1 MMKQYFDNGILLSEV
16 AGLLCEGKTVTIP
29 VRGNSM
35 RPFLADGRDSVVLQR
50 GEADRLERGDVVL
63 ATVRGRQTWV
73 LHRIVAR
80 RGNRLTLQG
89 DNNRETEAA
98 EVKDVAGVAIAMVRK
113 GVTYPVD
120 GWQWRLYSCGWMAR
134 MSCRCL
140 GCRCKNLLA
149 YLWRILDGYR
159 WSVLLS
165 CLTGIFSVGL
175 GLLFIYLS
183 KLAID
188 AATAGQREEIFRYGA
203 MLVMTTLLQL
213 ACNAADNWIA
223 VRTQIRVGNA
233 MRSRLLAHL
242 LHSRWGELE
251 RFHTGDVVNR
261 VESDASALVGLLT
274 NSVPAFVI
282 MGLQLLAALV
292 FFCHLDARLPWI
304 VVGVLP
310 LFLLGGRVYM
320 KRMYRHTGKLRQSD
334 SRIQAIIQESLQ
346 QRSVVKALELGEGR
360 LDKLDRQQESLCTR
374 LMERT
379 RFSILSRICVSAA
392 FAGGYLAAFLWG
404 VCGLSA
410 GTISFGTMA
419 AFLQLVGKIQQPVWD
434 MARLVPSVVEG
445 RTSVRRLRELETLAA
460 EEDGDGI
467 RFKEIPDVVVNNI
480 TFTYAKGDTPVFS
493 GFSCRFPAGSR
504 TAVVGE
510 TGKGKTTLL
519 RLLLAFDVP
528 QSGSIK
534 LCPPQGGEEV
544 PVSSRT
550 RCNFTYVPQGNTLFS
565 GTVRDNLRLGNPRAT
580 SEEMRRALHAAAA
593 DFVFALPRGLDTFI
607 GEQGSG
613 LSEGQAQRI
622 AVARALLRN
631 RPILLLDEA
640 TSALDEETERQLM
653 ENLEREYAGR
663 TVIFITH
670 HAAVAARCGQTI
682 RIENEE

>member
-1 MMKQYFDNGILLSEV
+1 MKQYFDNNRLLAEV
-16 AGLLCEGKTVTIP
+16 AGLLREGKTVTIP

-50 GEADRLERGDVVL
+50 GDVGRLKPSDVVL
-63 ATVRGRQTWV
+63 ATVRGGQTWV

-98 EVKDVAGVAIAMVRK
+98 DVKDVAGVATAMVRK

-120 GWQWRLYSCGWMAR
+120 GWQWRLYSRGWMTR
-134 MSCRCL
+134 MACRRW
-140 GCRCKNLLA
+140 GHRGRNLLA

-165 CLTGIFSVGL
+165 CLTGILSVGL
-175 GLLFIYLS
+175 GLLFIYFS

-188 AATAGQREEIFRYGA
+188 AATAGAGDDIRRYA
-203 MLVMTTLLQL
+203 VMLVATALLQL

-223 VRTQIRVGNA
+223 VHTQIRVGNA
-233 MRSRLLAHL
+233 LRSRLLSHL
-242 LHSRWGELE
+242 LYSRWSELE

-261 VESDASALVGLLT
+261 VEGDASALVGLLT

-282 MGLQLLAALV
+282 MGLQLLAALA
-292 FFCHLDARLPWI
+292 FFCYLDTRLPWI

-310 LFLLGGRVYM
+310 LFLLGSRVYM
-320 KRMYRHTGKLRQSD
+320 KRMYRHTSKLRQSD

-346 QRSVVKALELGEGR
+346 QRSVVKALELGGERLHR
-360 LDKLDRQQESLCTR
+360 LDKQQESLRTR
-374 LMERT
+374 LMKRT
-379 RFSILSRICVSAA
+379 RFSILSRFFASAA
-392 FAGGYLAAFLWG
+392 FSGGYLAAFLWG
-404 VCGLSA
+404 VWGLWA
-410 GTISFGTMA
+410 GTVTFGTMA

-434 MARLVPSVVEG
+434 MARLIPSLVEAAA
-445 RTSVRRLRELETLAA
+445 SVRRLRELEALAV
-460 EEDGDGI
+460 EEEGSGI
-467 RFKEIPDVVVNNI
+467 PLATVPDVVVDGI

-510 TGKGKTTLL
+510 TGRGKTTLL

-528 QSGSIK
+528 QSGCIK

-544 PVSSRT
+544 AVSSRT

-565 GTVRDNLRLGNPRAT
+565 GTVRDNLRMGNPRAT
-580 SEEMRRALHAAAA
+580 SEEMHRALHAAAA

-622 AVARALLRN
+622 AIARALLRN

-640 TSALDEETERQLM
+640 TSALDEDTERQLM

-682 RIENEE
+682 RIEN

>member
-1 MMKQYFDNGILLSEV
+1 MMKQYFDNDILLSEV

-50 GEADRLERGDVVL
+50 GEADRLKRGDVVL
-63 ATVRGRQTWV
+63 ATVRGGQTWV

-98 EVKDVAGVAIAMVRK
+98 DVKDVAGVAIAMVRK
-113 GVTYPVD
+113 GVAYPVD
-120 GWQWRLYSCGWMAR
+120 GWQWRLYSRGWMTR
-134 MSCRCL
+134 MTCRRL
-140 GCRCKNLLA
+140 GRRCRNLLA

-165 CLTGIFSVGL
+165 CLTGILFVGL
-175 GLLFIYLS
+175 GLMFIYFS

-188 AATAGQREEIFRYGA
+188 AATAGTGDEIRRYA
-203 MLVMTTLLQL
+203 VMLVAVTLLQL

-223 VRTQIRVGNA
+223 VHTQIRVGNA
-233 MRSRLLAHL
+233 LRSRLLSHL
-242 LHSRWGELE
+242 LYSRWSELE

-261 VESDASALVGLLT
+261 VEGDASAMVGLLT
-274 NSVPAFVI
+274 SSVPAFVI
-282 MGLQLLAALV
+282 MGLQLLAALA
-292 FFCHLDARLPWI
+292 FFCYLDARLPWI

-310 LFLLGGRVYM
+310 LFLLGSRVYM
-320 KRMYRHTGKLRQSD
+320 KRMYRHTSKLRQSD

-346 QRSVVKALELGEGR
+346 QRSVVKALELGGERLHR
-360 LDKLDRQQESLCTR
+360 LDKQQESLRTR
-374 LMERT
+374 LMKRT
-379 RFSILSRICVSAA
+379 RFSILSRFFASAA
-392 FAGGYLAAFLWG
+392 FSGGYLAAFLWG
-404 VCGLSA
+404 VWGLWG
-410 GTISFGTMA
+410 GTVTFGTMA

-434 MARLVPSVVEG
+434 MARLIPSLVEAAA
-445 RTSVRRLRELETLAA
+445 SVRRLRELEALAV
-460 EEDGDGI
+460 EEEGSGI
-467 RFKEIPDVVVNNI
+467 PLATVPDVVVDDI
-480 TFTYAKGDTPVFS
+480 TFTYAKGDTTVFS

-510 TGKGKTTLL
+510 TGRGKTTLL
-519 RLLLAFDVP
+519 RLLLAFDEP

-534 LCPPQGGEEV
+534 LCPLQGGEEV
-544 PVSSRT
+544 TVSSRT

-565 GTVRDNLRLGNPRAT
+565 GTVRDNLRMGNPRAT

-622 AVARALLRN
+622 AIARALLRN

-640 TSALDEETERQLM
+640 TSALDEDTERQLM

-670 HAAVAARCGQTI
+670 HAAVAARCGKTVK
-682 RIENEE
+682 IEN

>member
-1 MMKQYFDNGILLSEV
+1 MKEVSLKHKKIIADKLIPFGFTQCEDGCQY
-16 AGLLCEGKTVTIP
+16 
-29 VRGNSM
+29 
-35 RPFLADGRDSVVLQR
+35 
-50 GEADRLERGDVVL
+50 
-63 ATVRGRQTWV
+63 AT
-73 LHRIVAR
+73 
-80 RGNRLTLQG
+80 
-89 DNNRETEAA
+89 D
-98 EVKDVAGVAIAMVRK
+98 
-113 GVTYPVD
+113 
-120 GWQWRLYSCGWMAR
+120 
-134 MSCRCL
+134 
-140 GCRCKNLLA
+140 
-149 YLWRILDGYR
+149 ILDGQF
-159 WSVLLS
+159 
-165 CLTGIFSVGL
+165 T
-175 GLLFIYLS
+175 
-183 KLAID
+183 
-188 AATAGQREEIFRYGA
+188 
-203 MLVMTTLLQL
+203 
-213 ACNAADNWIA
+213 
-223 VRTQIRVGNA
+223 
-233 MRSRLLAHL
+233 
-242 LHSRWGELE
+242 
-251 RFHTGDVVNR
+251 
-261 VESDASALVGLLT
+261 
-274 NSVPAFVI
+274 
-282 MGLQLLAALV
+282 
-292 FFCHLDARLPWI
+292 
-304 VVGVLP
+304 
-310 LFLLGGRVYM
+310 
-320 KRMYRHTGKLRQSD
+320 
-334 SRIQAIIQESLQ
+334 
-346 QRSVVKALELGEGR
+346 LELYVTREGGLR
-360 LDKLDRQQESLCTR
+360 TR

-510 TGKGKTTLL
+510 TGRGKTTLL
-519 RLLLAFDVP
+519 RLLLAFDEP

-544 PVSSRT
+544 TVSSRT

-565 GTVRDNLRLGNPRAT
+565 GTVRDNLRMGNPQTT

-593 DFVFALPRGLDTFI
+593 DFVFALPQGLDTFI

-622 AVARALLRN
+622 AIARALLRN

-640 TSALDEETERQLM
+640 TSALDEDTERQLM

-670 HAAVAARCGQTI
+670 HAAVAARCGQSI